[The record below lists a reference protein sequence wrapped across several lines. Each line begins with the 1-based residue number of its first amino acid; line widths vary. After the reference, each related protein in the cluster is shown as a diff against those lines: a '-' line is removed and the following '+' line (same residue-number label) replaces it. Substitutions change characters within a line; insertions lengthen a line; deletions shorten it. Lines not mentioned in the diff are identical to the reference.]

1 MVVVEAGAAAE
12 TGSRARSEGK
22 ESRAQEKKGTGELID
37 KYFGLRSFT
46 FHLTERKRA
55 RPRLF

>member
-12 TGSRARSEGK
+12 SRARSEGK

-37 KYFGLRSFT
+37 ISGSAPLLSI
-46 FHLTERKRA
+46 
-55 RPRLF
+55 